1 MLQKVRSALVSVTFL
16 FAFFIASFF
25 GFQTAHATDYPV
37 LGYLAATNMQCPPG
51 TWVHTWVQSGHNV
64 YQCTECTKGN
74 WKAGTQT
81 RDDATRN
88 QTCAQ
93 AGKGYYVDTVG
104 ASEQTPCPDGS
115 AALAKGQTSVTKCLC
130 KKGYFSAA
138 GYGPCTI
145 ASSGNYVSGTGQKA
159 QTPCPAGTYATGEGS
174 KSCTSATAG
183 NFVAESGSSAQT
195 PCPAGTYSKGVKSKA
210 CTPCPAGTYASGEGN
225 QSCTS
230 ATAGNFVAESGLA
243 AQTPCPAGTYS
254 KSAKSTACTPADA
267 GYYVSSTGATVQIK
281 FPAGTYAAG
290 TKTASCTS
298 CSPGTSTVTGST
310 SQESCLYNSPADY
323 YSSWGGKAAPG
334 TKGGNPQKCKSGKNW
349 KTSQQACK

>member
-25 GFQTAHATDYPV
+25 VSHSAHATDYPV
-37 LGYLAATNMQCPPG
+37 LGYLAATDLQCPPG

-159 QTPCPAGTYATGEGS
+159 QTPCPAGTYASAEGS

-183 NFVAESGSSAQT
+183 NFVAESG
-195 PCPAGTYSKGVKSKA
+195 
-210 CTPCPAGTYASGEGN
+210 AS
-225 QSCTS
+225 
-230 ATAGNFVAESGLA
+230 

-281 FPAGTYAAG
+281 CPAGTYAAG